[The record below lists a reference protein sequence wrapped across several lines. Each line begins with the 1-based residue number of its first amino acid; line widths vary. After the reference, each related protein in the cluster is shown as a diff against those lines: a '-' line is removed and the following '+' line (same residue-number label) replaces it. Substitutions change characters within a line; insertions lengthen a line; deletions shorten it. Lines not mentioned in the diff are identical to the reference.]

1 MTKVKN
7 VSLFLIRQNAIWLL
21 NITIQHLSRKL
32 NKALLMVHS
41 KVKQGII
48 LIDVLL
54 NIWFYV
60 ITEVTEIKCYFLSK
74 YKYGQRNVAY
84 IHLLFISRRK
94 KVNEYSRS
102 TSQDI
107 IVTRCQTRMKNIYSS
122 IKQQHRKMKTV
133 YFNHIFHSKGR
144 ELNNHD
150 NLCLSYKKK
159 RKQEN
164 QHKEFFMEK

>member
-1 MTKVKN
+1 MLLQKSQKSN
-7 VSLFLIRQNAIWLL
+7 VTSPQNTSTDREMQLI
-21 NITIQHLSRKL
+21 
-32 NKALLMVHS
+32 
-41 KVKQGII
+41 
-48 LIDVLL
+48 
-54 NIWFYV
+54 
-60 ITEVTEIKCYFLSK
+60 
-74 YKYGQRNVAY
+74 
-84 IHLLFISRRK
+84 FICCLYPGEK

-150 NLCLSYKKK
+150 NLCLSYKKN

-164 QHKEFFMEK
+164 QRKEFFMEK